1 LNTRHIRR
9 AITLESAWIKFA
21 ALQFIYWFVMG
32 IGNFHSVYL
41 QQSGITASTL
51 GMLNAATAA
60 CTIVVTPV
68 WGMVS
73 DRIRSIRTIFL
84 VTLAIGSVLF
94 AFIPSI
100 VCMPSV
106 TTPVLLMYLCAVF
119 AFRNPSNSFFDSW
132 LVGYSDRKGFA
143 YGSIRCFGS
152 LGFTIVGL
160 LITGLI
166 SAHGT
171 AWTYPVSSVL
181 MIAVFALSLA
191 TDDVRAATPAARTA
205 EKKPLINPLVLFK
218 DYYFV
223 TFLLFAFLYN
233 IVTNCRGS
241 FLPYLM
247 EEIGVSTSRFGVINA
262 YIALIEIPM
271 LLAAKPLRHHMPLY
285 ILTTAGCL
293 GFAISCTLMGL
304 CAGSLVSLLA
314 FETFTGIGSG
324 LIIASAA
331 YYAYTLSPGN
341 LKATGQSIY
350 IAATALASIVGNL
363 IGGHLLDSLGARPF
377 YVLIGILGLLAALL
391 FAAALLLGPKIVKRP
406 PPKD

>member
-1 LNTRHIRR
+1 MSIKQIRH
-9 AITLESAWIKFA
+9 AAPPQSAWIKFA

-32 IGNFHSVYL
+32 VGNYHSVYL
-41 QQSGITASTL
+41 QEMGVSASTL

-73 DRIRSIRTIFL
+73 DRIRSMRTIFL
-84 VTLAIGSVLF
+84 LTLAIGSVLF
-94 AFIPSI
+94 AFIPTVVSL
-100 VCMPSV
+100 PAL
-106 TTPVLLMYLCAVF
+106 TTPMLLLYLCAVY
-119 AFRNPSNSFFDSW
+119 AFRNPANSFFDSW
-132 LVGYSDRKGFA
+132 LVRYSDQKGLA

-152 LGFTIVGL
+152 LGFTVIGL
-160 LITGLI
+160 LITGFI

-171 AWTYPVSSVL
+171 AWTFPVSSIL
-181 MIAVFALSLA
+181 MVAVFVLSLF
-191 TDDVRAATPAARTA
+191 TDDARAAAPSARTPS
-205 EKKPLINPLVLFK
+205 KKSALNPLALFK

-223 TFLLFAFLYN
+223 TFLVFVFLYN

-247 EEIGVSTSRFGVINA
+247 EEIGIPTSRFGVIGA

-271 LLAAKPLRHHMPLY
+271 LLAAKPMRRRLPLY
-285 ILTTAGCL
+285 VLTSAGCM
-293 GFAISCTLMGL
+293 GFALSCTLMGL
-304 CAGSLVSLLA
+304 CAGSLGSLLA

-331 YYAYTLSPGN
+331 YYAYTLSPES

-350 IAATALASIVGNL
+350 IAATALASIAGNML
-363 IGGHLLDSLGARPF
+363 GGRLLDDLGARPF
-377 YVLIGILGLLAALL
+377 YVLIGILGLFAVIF